1 MQQSEHFGRVPV
13 LLPPPPPEINVGKLG
28 RGRGSIAPGAH
39 VTSPNI
45 DFGGRG
51 GESNTGTLAGTMS
64 MSTPEKLGDGLGDHR
79 EALCARAGQKCN
91 IKCKL
96 VHYRKELCAEIAH
109 F

>member
-13 LLPPPPPEINVGKLG
+13 LLSPPPPEINVGKLG

-39 VTSPNI
+39 AMSPNI
-45 DFGGRG
+45 DLGGGQRKT
-51 GESNTGTLAGTMS
+51 ETLAGAMS
-64 MSTPEKLGDGLGDHR
+64 VSTPEKLGDGLGDHR
-79 EALCARAGQKCN
+79 EALCARVGQRCN

-96 VHYRKELCAEIAH
+96 VHYREELCAEIAQ